1 MRSRLCLMM
10 FFVIAPL
17 AGCVEPSAP
26 EKPPAIS
33 ETDFCKIADQLFF
46 ETQEVAD
53 WLYENDRAL
62 LQGIVV
68 HNEQV
73 ERICS

>member
-1 MRSRLCLMM
+1 
-10 FFVIAPL
+10 
-17 AGCVEPSAP
+17 VEQSAP
-26 EKPPAIS
+26 EKPPAIE

-46 ETQEVAD
+46 EAQEVAD
-53 WLYENDRAL
+53 WLYENDRDL